1 MNRSVTNL
9 NNKLNSSMKRTK
21 GTLKERDILLT
32 KIRNQLRVME
42 ESTEDLLKSTNNDNI
57 MINQSL
63 SEFSE
68 NRSSVLEKSITLED
82 IDKEIHNIKQEIEET
97 SNRIKENYLLLK
109 SNSADFLN
117 QFRDSVRK
125 ENFYKEQI
133 TLLELE
139 NECLRNQFIK
149 NL

>member
-1 MNRSVTNL
+1 
-9 NNKLNSSMKRTK
+9 MKRTK